1 MKIENGSLVVTV
13 QGVEKTVPL
22 PTVAADAKVKAW
34 AVPADYRADGLFV
47 AVTIKG
53 ESEEIP
59 ACDLAACEFLGELE
73 LGKMYPLFTFE
84 DSLMYY
90 FDKRNKQLYSSG
102 EALAAVHTGLNNATT
117 QTEANSYMF
126 LNDIEVLTLVV
137 PEHID
142 YDLYTLVP
150 GQVNIENNTLS
161 MEAAL
166 RTDIDVDQLRK
177 TLLNKAEDDLNA
189 LYKKYTEG
197 TPAVEQATWSL
208 QLAEANY
215 VKAYFESP
223 DTMPVDQTPVLEL
236 MVSQR
241 KVPNETVFDLAK
253 LVLAAANRYATIA
266 AILVGQ
272 WQRVDKALRAAT
284 TVEELVAVDT
294 AIIDPAEKKM

>member
-1 MKIENGSLVVTV
+1 
-13 QGVEKTVPL
+13 
-22 PTVAADAKVKAW
+22 
-34 AVPADYRADGLFV
+34 
-47 AVTIKG
+47 
-53 ESEEIP
+53 
-59 ACDLAACEFLGELE
+59 
-73 LGKMYPLFTFE
+73 
-84 DSLMYY
+84 MYY
-90 FDKRNKQLYSSG
+90 YDKRNKQLYNSRQ
-102 EALAAVHTGLNNATT
+102 ELAVAHPGLNNATT

-126 LNDIEVLTLVV
+126 LNDIEVLALIV
-137 PEHID
+137 PEHVD

-150 GQVNIENNTLS
+150 GHVSIENNTLT
-161 MEAAL
+161 MVAQL

-197 TPAVEQATWSL
+197 TPAVEQATWGL

-253 LVLAAANRYATIA
+253 LVLAAANRYAMTA
-266 AILVGQ
+266 ANLVGQ

-284 TVEELVAVDT
+284 TLEELIQVDIT
-294 AIIDPAEKKM
+294 IHDPVVQANQA

>member
-1 MKIENGSLVVTV
+1 
-13 QGVEKTVPL
+13 
-22 PTVAADAKVKAW
+22 
-34 AVPADYRADGLFV
+34 
-47 AVTIKG
+47 
-53 ESEEIP
+53 
-59 ACDLAACEFLGELE
+59 
-73 LGKMYPLFTFE
+73 
-84 DSLMYY
+84 MYY
-90 FDKRNKQLYSSG
+90 YDKRNKKLYGSRQ
-102 EALAAVHTGLNNATT
+102 ELAVAHPGLTAATT
-117 QTEANSYMF
+117 QVEANSYMF
-126 LNDIEVLTLVV
+126 LNDIEELKLVI
-137 PEHID
+137 PENVN

-197 TPAVEQATWSL
+197 TPAVEQATWGL

-223 DTMPVDQTPVLEL
+223 DTMPVDQTPVLDL

-294 AIIDPAEKKM
+294 AIIDPAEKKDVML

>member
-1 MKIENGSLVVTV
+1 
-13 QGVEKTVPL
+13 
-22 PTVAADAKVKAW
+22 
-34 AVPADYRADGLFV
+34 
-47 AVTIKG
+47 
-53 ESEEIP
+53 
-59 ACDLAACEFLGELE
+59 
-73 LGKMYPLFTFE
+73 
-84 DSLMYY
+84 MYY
-90 FDKRNKQLYSSG
+90 YDKRNKQLYATRQ
-102 EALAAVHTGLNNATT
+102 ELATAHPKLLTAIT

-126 LNDIEVLTLVV
+126 LNDIEELKLVI
-137 PEHID
+137 PENIN

-197 TPAVEQATWSL
+197 TPAVEQASWSL

-223 DTMPVDQTPVLEL
+223 DIMPADQTPVLEL

-241 KVPNETVFDLAK
+241 KVPNETVFDLAR
-253 LVLAAANRYATIA
+253 LVLAAANRYAMTA
-266 AILVGQ
+266 ANLVGQ

-284 TVEELVAVDT
+284 TVEELVAVDVS
-294 AIIDPAEKKM
+294 IVDPVEKEM